1 MAEMRQSP
9 ERIGQET
16 TLRAAIRGLAVSQ
29 MLGAAC
35 EIGLSDALEV
45 HDSVGVADLAD
56 RLGCHRGALHRL
68 VRTLAALGVFAID
81 AQVTITHTDASHAL
95 RGDALH
101 PQHLAARFWT
111 LPAVWAAWGKL
122 GEAVRTGQ
130 AAFFFANG
138 GQTFFGHLGDEP
150 ADQSLSR
157 SFMQSGFAG
166 RHEAV
171 ASALALAE
179 AETVVDVGGGS
190 GALLRAILGRHPD
203 ARGVL
208 YDRPEVVAGAPAVL
222 DSPGLRNRCEVV
234 AGDFFRSVPT
244 GGTTYLLCWIL
255 HDWPDEAAAAILRS
269 VRAAMP
275 NGARLVIVDRR
286 LDADPSRC
294 DAYDL
299 LEDVNMLVLLGK
311 CERTEAEFN
320 ALMALSG
327 FAPITPALVRPMFS
341 LLETHPDGP
350 PLPGGAQG

>member
-1 MAEMRQSP
+1 MGETQHSSGH
-9 ERIGQET
+9 IGQET

-35 EIGLSDALEV
+35 QIGLPDALGV
-45 HDSVGVADLAD
+45 HDSVGIAELAD

-81 AQVTITHTDASHAL
+81 AQGTVAHTDASREL
-95 RGDALH
+95 RGDAMA

-130 AAFFFANG
+130 AAFPLAND
-138 GQTFFGHLGDEP
+138 GQTFFGHLGAAP
-150 ADQSLSR
+150 ADQDLFR
-157 SFMQSGFAG
+157 SFMQGGFAG
-166 RHEAV
+166 RHDAV
-171 ASALALAE
+171 TSALTLAE

-190 GALLRAILGRHPD
+190 GALLRAILTRHAD
-203 ARGVL
+203 ARGIL

-222 DSPGLRNRCEVV
+222 DSPGLRERCEVV
-234 AGDFFRSVPT
+234 GGDFFRSVPT

-275 NGARLVIVDRR
+275 AGARLVIVDRL
-286 LDADPSRC
+286 LDADPGRC
-294 DAYDL
+294 DAFDL
-299 LEDVNMLVLLGK
+299 LEDINMLVLLGG
-311 CERTEAEFN
+311 CERTKAEFN
-320 ALMALSG
+320 ALMAASG
-327 FAPITPALVRPMFS
+327 FAPITPLLVRPMFS
-341 LLETHPDGP
+341 LLETRPNRS
-350 PLPGGAQG
+350 GAQ

>member
-1 MAEMRQSP
+1 MGETQHSP
-9 ERIGQET
+9 GRIGQET
-16 TLRAAIRGLAVSQ
+16 TLRAAIRGLAISQ
-29 MLGAAC
+29 MLGTAC
-35 EIGLSDALEV
+35 KIGLPDTLGV
-45 HDSVGVADLAD
+45 RDSVGIADLAD
-56 RLGCHRGALHRL
+56 RLGCHRGTLYRL

-81 AQVTITHTDASHAL
+81 AQGTVTHTDASREL
-95 RGDALH
+95 RSDAAA

-130 AAFFFANG
+130 AAFPFAND
-138 GQTFFGHLGDEP
+138 GQTFFGHLGEAP
-150 ADQSLSR
+150 ADQSLFR

-171 ASALALAE
+171 AAALTLAH

-190 GALLRAILGRHPD
+190 GALLRAILTRHPD

-208 YDRPEVVAGAPAVL
+208 YDRPEVVAVAPAVL
-222 DSPGLRNRCEVV
+222 DTPELRERCEVV
-234 AGDFFRSVPT
+234 GGDFFRSVPA

-275 NGARLVIVDRR
+275 AGARLVVVDRL
-286 LDADPSRC
+286 LDPDPSMC
-294 DAYDL
+294 NAYDL
-299 LEDVNMLVLLGK
+299 LEDINMLVLLGG

-320 ALMALSG
+320 ALMAASG
-327 FAPITPALVRPMFS
+327 FASITPTLIRPVFS
-341 LLETHPDGP
+341 LLETCPSGP
-350 PLPGGAQG
+350 PPPGGAES